1 MRFATFGRM
10 ANKKISPL
18 QASFWLSD
26 QEKRYILVVCA
37 VFLLGLIARYYYLH
51 NETPEGYIPPGAEQT
66 EQNHE

>member
-1 MRFATFGRM
+1 MLFATFVRM

-18 QASFWLSD
+18 QASFWLSE

-37 VFLLGLIARYYYLH
+37 IFLLGLVARYYYLKH
-51 NETPEGYIPPGAEQT
+51 ENSEAYAPPGLEQK

>member
-1 MRFATFGRM
+1 M

-18 QASFWLSD
+18 QASFWLSE

-37 VFLLGLIARYYYLH
+37 LFLLGMISRHYYMKHQLTAAYAPP
-51 NETPEGYIPPGAEQT
+51 NPELK